1 MTIELKL
8 LVWST
13 ALALIQM
20 LIALL
25 AAMAQ
30 VGLMP
35 LVGNREN
42 LPAFEGWA
50 GRAQRAHRNM
60 SESLTIFAALVLV
73 AQVAGKSNATTALG
87 AQLFFW
93 GRLAHAPVY
102 VIGIPWLRT
111 GLWAGR
117 FAAAFGSRN
126 ANYGARRSRSQ

>member
-1 MTIELKL
+1 MTLELKL

-20 LIALL
+20 LIALF
-25 AAMAQ
+25 AAIAQ
-30 VGLMP
+30 VGLLP

-42 LPAFEGWA
+42 LPALEGWA

-60 SESLTIFAALVLV
+60 LESLIIFAALVLV
-73 AQVAGKSNATTALG
+73 AQGKTNVATALG

-111 GLWAGR
+111 GLWGVS
-117 FAAAFGSRN
+117 FVGLL
-126 ANYGARRSRSQ
+126 QILLQLL